1 MCLKLK
7 RKVCLQISKAKRL
20 YNLNI
25 KVPLKI
31 KINKGHAIPR
41 VGKKD

>member
-1 MCLKLK
+1 MFKTEK
-7 RKVCLQISKAKRL
+7 KVCLQISKAKRL

-31 KINKGHAIPR
+31 KINKGHPIPR